1 MFSITSGASLF
12 LWLCTNGR
20 SEQHLY
26 TFFPSCSI
34 VTLLAPLSPPETGAS
49 HIAAPFFSSS
59 FPCLFSPFLSL
70 RYSHYELS
78 THLGLMLRECIKQSA
93 IHARILSAP
102 SLLDPLISIHSF
114 SRHFHVSCDVLSILT
129 DLFLQNSSL
138 VSSLLLPGEPLFRYV
153 LVCFSTDFAVL
164 CMDAAFD

>member
-1 MFSITSGASLF
+1 MCFPLLQVQVCF

-20 SEQHLY
+20 SERHLY

-34 VTLLAPLSPPETGAS
+34 VTLLVFPLGIWCHRREVT
-49 HIAAPFFSSS
+49 FFPSS
-59 FPCLFSPFLSL
+59 FPCLFSSLLSL

-78 THLGLMLRECIKQSA
+78 THLGLMLRECIRQSA

-138 VSSLLLPGEPLFRYV
+138 VSSLLLSGEPLFRYV
-153 LVCFSTDFAVL
+153 LVCFRTDFAVL